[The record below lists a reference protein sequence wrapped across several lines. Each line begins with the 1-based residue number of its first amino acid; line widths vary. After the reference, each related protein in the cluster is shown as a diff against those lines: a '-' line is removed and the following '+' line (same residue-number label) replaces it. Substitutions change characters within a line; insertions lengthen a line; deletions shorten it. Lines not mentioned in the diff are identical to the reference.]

1 MSKTTKLFDLLIYV
15 NTKRYFTAN
24 DVAEEFD
31 ISVRTAHR
39 YLLELEEMGVPLY
52 TEPGRNGG
60 YRIISSRVLPPI
72 IFNEDEALAIFFSFQ
87 SLKYFKSLPFEVDIE
102 SASRKLFMQLPEDV
116 KKQVE
121 NLESTLLFW
130 NHKRDTDTPLL
141 KTAIQK
147 ASQKKTIEI
156 KYQSKREITF
166 RTIIPI
172 GVYANHG
179 KWYMPAY
186 DCQIGEMRIFR
197 VDRVLEINDS
207 EKEFSPPDTTLYDIL
222 HSYVIKEPIH
232 IYVKLSDEGMIAC
245 KDNPYFETSICNN
258 SDGVGGF
265 IDQTIDRSDFDYV
278 SHFFM
283 GLGIEAEV
291 ILPLEMRD
299 NIRKMAQNTQEQY
312 K

>member
-1 MSKTTKLFDLLIYV
+1 MSKTTKLFDLLLYV
-15 NTKRYFTAN
+15 NTKRSFTAN
-24 DVAEEFD
+24 EIAREFD

-60 YRIISSRVLPPI
+60 YRILSSRVLPPI

-102 SASRKLFMQLPEDV
+102 SVSRKLLVRLPDDV
-116 KKQVE
+116 KKHVG

-147 ASQKKTIEI
+147 AAQKKIIDI
-156 KYQSKREITF
+156 KYKSKREVTS
-166 RTIIPI
+166 RTIAPI

-179 KWYMPAY
+179 VWYMPAH
-186 DCQIGEMRIFR
+186 DWQSREMRMFR
-197 VDRVLEINDS
+197 VDRVLEISDS
-207 EKEFSPPDTTLYDIL
+207 EKEYSHPDTTLYDIL
-222 HSYVIKEPIH
+222 HSYEVKEPVH
-232 IYVKLSDEGMIAC
+232 LYVKLSDQGMLSC
-245 KDNPYFETSICNN
+245 KDNPYFETSICSNT
-258 SDGVGGF
+258 DGAGGF
-265 IDQTIDRSDFDYV
+265 INQTIDRSDFDYA
-278 SHFFM
+278 SRFFM
-283 GLGIEAEV
+283 GLGVEAEV
-291 ILPLEMRD
+291 IQPLEMRE
-299 NIRKMAQNTQEQY
+299 NIRRMAQDIQEQY